1 MYKMN
6 ANKSL
11 WIDDVLLLKNY
22 LSSYFYYKSNPHSAE
37 EKRRKSCEQ
46 QQTMI
51 GKQKDMLK
59 QLTLKDAVR
68 EQKEV
73 IIAVYE
79 TFHFLKVS
87 SYYYLKACNFCY
99 FSDEV

>member
-1 MYKMN
+1 
-6 ANKSL
+6 
-11 WIDDVLLLKNY
+11 
-22 LSSYFYYKSNPHSAE
+22 
-37 EKRRKSCEQ
+37 
-46 QQTMI
+46 MI